1 MRFHPLTVTRSSIYG
16 KQSPDAVVNILI
28 WKHNMYPEIYHRVLH
43 ILIAGAVAAVAATM
57 SHHSFGSSLTSG
69 FIVSDDEL
77 PMTYEDAELLLLTLP
92 HTSSKYGKKKHT
104 HNEVGAIPSS
114 GSSAGSTVLAVRR
127 SSSTGDHAEVLS
139 DMATIEDHPSP
150 EFEEH
155 SSSTAAAQPVSLPHQ
170 HHITT
175 ATAAQ
180 SNMMLWQGA
189 QPSLLAPPAAA
200 NSLPQTANRQ
210 VQLSRA
216 AGQQL
221 IELHQAENRLLQ
233 PLEAQSCAGL
243 IGKLQGLA
251 VMKFGAVLRDAIALS
266 ALEVSRHLPGAHGW
280 PSAEG
285 ALGCL
290 QLQ

>member
-1 MRFHPLTVTRSSIYG
+1 MERLHRWG
-16 KQSPDAVVNILI
+16 KFVSNP
-28 WKHNMYPEIYHRVLH
+28 
-43 ILIAGAVAAVAATM
+43 
-57 SHHSFGSSLTSG
+57 FGSNR
-69 FIVSDDEL
+69 IESDR
-77 PMTYEDAELLLLTLP
+77 
-92 HTSSKYGKKKHT
+92 
-104 HNEVGAIPSS
+104 I
-114 GSSAGSTVLAVRR
+114 GSDRIGSDRISNIAWL
-127 SSSTGDHAEVLS
+127 
-139 DMATIEDHPSP
+139 SP

-155 SSSTAAAQPVSLPHQ
+155 NTSSAAAQPVSLPHQ

-180 SNMMLWQGA
+180 SNMMLRQGA